1 MKILIVE
8 DETELNKDIKEYLFQ
23 NECVCESAADFKS
36 AREKFFSYNY
46 DVLVLDIMLPDGN
59 GMQLLEELK
68 KEKSEA
74 GVLIISAKNSLDD
87 KISGLNLGAD
97 DYLAK
102 PFHLPELL
110 ARIKAIYRRK
120 KFNGFESIKFNEIE
134 IKTELKEVFASGKKI
149 DLTVKEY
156 ELLLYFI
163 ANKNRVLTKDAIAE
177 HLWGDYM
184 DSSDNFDF
192 IYQHVKN
199 LRKKIMNSN
208 KNDYIK
214 TVYGLG
220 YKFSDPDK

>member
-1 MKILIVE
+1 MKVLIVE
-8 DETELNKDIKEYLFQ
+8 DEPELNKDIKEYLFQ
-23 NECVCESAADFKS
+23 NEYVCETASDFKT
-36 AREKFFSYNY
+36 AREKFFSYDY
-46 DVLVLDIMLPDGN
+46 DILVLDIMLPDGN
-59 GMQLLEELK
+59 GMHLLEELK
-68 KEKSEA
+68 KEKSES

-87 KISGLNLGAD
+87 KIGGLNLGAD

-120 KFNGFESIKFNEIE
+120 KFSGFDSIKFNEIE
-134 IKTELKEVFASGKKI
+134 INTGQKEVSVAGKKI
-149 DLTVKEY
+149 ELTAKEY

-199 LRKKIMNSN
+199 LRKKIMNLSGI
-208 KNDYIK
+208 DYIK

-220 YKFSDPDK
+220 YKFSDSEK

>member
-8 DETELNKDIKEYLFQ
+8 DEPELNKDIKEYLFQ
-23 NECVCESAADFKS
+23 NEGVCETAADFGS

-87 KISGLNLGAD
+87 KINGLNLGAD

-120 KFNGFESIKFNEIE
+120 KFNGFDVIKCSEIE
-134 IKTELKEVFASGKKI
+134 INTGYKEVFINQKKI
-149 DLTVKEY
+149 ELTLKEY

-192 IYQHVKN
+192 IYQHIKN
-199 LRKKIMNSN
+199 LRKKIINAGG
-208 KNDYIK
+208 NDYVK

-220 YKFSDPDK
+220 YKFNTEDK